1 MRQLLPVLPR
11 GVYCGFPTDEFLC
24 NTQFHKGG
32 KEAFLVEL
40 ERAVKRKAWEAVV
53 AVAEKKEVG
62 FSVRNAGV
70 AGIIRRQERKR
81 QDAKELTSQALGDLG
96 ALMDRAREA
105 VRTKKKQRF
114 CVTGSLAN

>member
-1 MRQLLPVLPR
+1 MCAAMWTVVRS
-11 GVYCGFPTDEFLC
+11 FLSGRLC
-24 NTQFHKGG
+24 CATQFHKSG

-40 ERAVKRKAWEAVV
+40 ERAVQRKAWEAVV
-53 AVAEKKEVG
+53 AVAEKKEVA

-96 ALMDRAREA
+96 ALMERARDA
-105 VRTKKKQRF
+105 VRSKR
-114 CVTGSLAN
+114 GRM